1 MLHYFFNN
9 TEFFQYAV
17 PNGAFILL
25 CLSRYASCTLIN
37 IKHFKIAWNALVWTY
52 NKTIDRNKVSGPIII
67 KATSR
72 LFTAIL
78 QKALRTVERS
88 GGHFLISYTS
98 CLKFELNAY
107 LVTYLEINKGLLQ
120 VYYFTISMLTTSC
133 LK

>member
-25 CLSRYASCTLIN
+25 CL
-37 IKHFKIAWNALVWTY
+37 
-52 NKTIDRNKVSGPIII
+52 NKVSGPIII
-67 KATSR
+67 KATSW